1 MSDLLCTHDLTA
13 VSDAALAY
21 ALPVADRAGVS
32 VTVLH
37 VVRPGTPEAEHT
49 AVRERLRRTV
59 ERIGGSEKVTIKVVE
74 GRYMDV
80 IADESGAGH
89 SLAVVGTH
97 GPKGLRQ
104 NLFGADILK
113 LVRSMHVPVMVV
125 QESAD
130 LDHRL
135 DRIVLPVAAHADIGR
150 LLDEVCHLA
159 KLHRSEIHIYQLIR
173 PKEQPSD
180 ELLKNKVTMLERFQ
194 KEGIPYVEANEPS
207 NTFSVGFAGPTAEY
221 AKRIRAGC
229 IAIMSHASDEYRYIA
244 DAEKERMLTNDAMIP
259 VLCA

>member
-1 MSDLLCTHDLTA
+1 MSDLLCTHDLSD
-13 VSDAALAY
+13 VSNAALRY
-21 ALPVADRAGVS
+21 ALPLADRTGAR

-37 VVRPGTPEAEHT
+37 VVPPGTPESTHDALRT
-49 AVRERLRRTV
+49 KLAQAVDSA
-59 ERIGGSEKVTIKVVE
+59 GGSDTVTVKLLE
-74 GRYMDV
+74 GRYMKV
-80 IADESGAGH
+80 IPDESH
-89 SLAVVGTH
+89 NNYSLAVVGTH
-97 GPKGLRQ
+97 GPHGLRQ

-113 LVRSMHVPVMVV
+113 LVRAMHVPTLVL
-125 QESAD
+125 QEGAD

-135 DRIVLPVAAHADIGR
+135 DRIVLPVAAHADIAK
-150 LLDEVCHLA
+150 LLDSVCHLA
-159 KLHRSEIHIYQLIR
+159 KLHGSEIHIYQLIR

-180 ELLKNKVTMLERFQ
+180 ELLKNKIIMLERFQ

-207 NTFSVGFAGPTAEY
+207 NTFSVGFAGPTTEY

-229 IAIMSHASDEYRYIA
+229 IAIMAHASDEYRYIA